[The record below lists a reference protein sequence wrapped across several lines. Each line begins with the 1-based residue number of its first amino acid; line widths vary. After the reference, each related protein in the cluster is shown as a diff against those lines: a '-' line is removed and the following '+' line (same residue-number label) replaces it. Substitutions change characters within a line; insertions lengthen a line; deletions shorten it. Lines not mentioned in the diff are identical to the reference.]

1 MVTNKSKDLITHYV
15 WTLTTWMVL
24 VRPQRVVCLNALAFL
39 KGCWELFDLI
49 PLSKVLGVKGKA
61 HISALYIIKGLLTP
75 KVTNLSF
82 FFTLMPSKSNK
93 ITAFGFRKMSSSS
106 NSSSVYFLSTETA
119 DQKQYKTQQRI
130 NNRQMSEGE
139 SIMTILN
146 FFFKI

>member
-1 MVTNKSKDLITHYV
+1 MVTKQVKRFDYSLCLNIDNLDGV
-15 WTLTTWMVL
+15 

-82 FFTLMPSKSNK
+82 FFHPH
-93 ITAFGFRKMSSSS
+93 AFPNQTK
-106 NSSSVYFLSTETA
+106 
-119 DQKQYKTQQRI
+119 
-130 NNRQMSEGE
+130 
-139 SIMTILN
+139 
-146 FFFKI
+146 